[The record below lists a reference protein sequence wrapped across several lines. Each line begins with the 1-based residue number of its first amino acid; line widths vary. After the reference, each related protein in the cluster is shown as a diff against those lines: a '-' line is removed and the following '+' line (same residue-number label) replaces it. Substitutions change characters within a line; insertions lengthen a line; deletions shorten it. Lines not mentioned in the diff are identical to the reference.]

1 MKIDRFLAMFLFPV
15 GLLLLFSCA
24 GLEVSQ
30 SPIKAP
36 EVKMISCLPSF
47 AGSESISITPIFT
60 ISNPNS
66 FLLEAVVDY
75 NLEAEDKFLG
85 KSALSSLFIPPNKTI
100 EIKDTMVIP
109 FRGWVGSEI
118 FGGKSAREATM
129 IVGPLWKGLGGQRPA
144 TVPEDAW
151 NQIPEKKPLMRAT
164 GSVVG
169 ATEKG
174 RELFRFTAESQE

>member
-30 SPIKAP
+30 APIKAP

-47 AGSESISITPIFT
+47 AGSESISLTPIFT
-60 ISNPNS
+60 ISNPNP
-66 FLLEAVVDY
+66 FLLEAVIDY
-75 NLEAEDKFLG
+75 NLEASDKFLG
-85 KSALSSLFIPPNKTI
+85 RSALSSFFIPPNKTI
-100 EIKDTMVIP
+100 EMKDTMIIP
-109 FRGWVGSEI
+109 FKGWFTSEL
-118 FGGKSAREATM
+118 FSGKSAKEAGM

-144 TVPEDAW
+144 SLPEDAW
-151 NQIPEKKPLMRAT
+151 SQIPEKKPLMRAT

-169 ATEKG
+169 STEKG
-174 RELFRFTAESQE
+174 REMFRFTAETQE